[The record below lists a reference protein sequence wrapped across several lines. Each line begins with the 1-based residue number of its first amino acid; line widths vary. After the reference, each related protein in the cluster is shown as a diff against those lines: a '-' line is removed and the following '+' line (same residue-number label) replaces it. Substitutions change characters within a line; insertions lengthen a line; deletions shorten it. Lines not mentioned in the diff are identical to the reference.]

1 MTGRLM
7 LSQPS
12 FSRISELMYA
22 RSGVALR
29 PQKKA
34 MVVSR
39 LTPVLRELN
48 MDSFEGYLGYLN
60 DHWEDK
66 EVVDRFVNA
75 ITTNRTDFFRDMPL
89 FRLLAQELK
98 GLRDADHEPSKAIRI
113 WSAACSTGEE
123 AYSIAM
129 VGREIFSSDELGRL
143 RILASDIDTEVLKK
157 ASAGIFKSH
166 QLNPIPRRLHRS
178 CFEPQ
183 DPNDPLRR
191 TIHPDL
197 RKMIVFRRINLVT
210 DEFRF
215 QKPVDIVFLC
225 NVMIYFDI
233 KTQDLILDKIR
244 RILRPD
250 GMLFV
255 GHAESSAVS
264 RHGFLH
270 LGNNA
275 FRRTEDLE
283 RIEA

>member
-1 MTGRLM
+1 MIGRLT

-29 PQKKA
+29 PQKNA

-48 MDSFEGYLGYLN
+48 MDSFEGYLGYLDN
-60 DHWEDK
+60 HWEDK
-66 EVVDRFVNA
+66 DIVDRFVNA
-75 ITTNRTDFFRDMPL
+75 ITTNRTEFFRDKNQY
-89 FRLLAQELK
+89 RALAKELRS
-98 GLRDADHEPSKAIRI
+98 LRDSDHNASKLIRI

-129 VGREIFSSDELGRL
+129 VGREIFSADEFGRL
-143 RILASDIDTEVLKK
+143 RILASDIDTEVLTN

-166 QLNPIPRRLHRS
+166 QLNPIPRRWLKS
-178 CFEPQ
+178 GFGSP

-215 QKPVDIVFLC
+215 RKPVDIVFLC

-233 KTQDLILDKIR
+233 KTQDLILEKIR

-250 GMLFV
+250 GLLFV

-275 FRRTEDLE
+275 FRRTGDLE
-283 RIEA
+283 RIEV